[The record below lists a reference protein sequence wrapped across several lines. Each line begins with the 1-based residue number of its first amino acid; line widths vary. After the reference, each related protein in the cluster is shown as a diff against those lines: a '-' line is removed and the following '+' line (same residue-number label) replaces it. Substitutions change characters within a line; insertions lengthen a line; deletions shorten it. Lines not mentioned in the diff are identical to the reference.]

1 MSNAALRNS
10 WLSNGSFGWT
20 GASGTHF
27 WIDPEKHL
35 VGVLMAQAPAVGFK
49 PDFETVV
56 MQAVAESVP
65 TAARPVTA
73 QGEGAGVPIRKAP
86 YHLPV
91 FENEYVT
98 LLNIYVPPQR
108 NTGYH
113 THAEDSVSVNIED
126 ADMTNQAWGQ
136 PQPGPAQR
144 GERGRATFTAY
155 SKQPP
160 RTHKASN
167 VGATPFHNVS
177 FIFKAA
183 QPGRFT
189 PSSRV
194 EAPGYLQV
202 VDNERVRGWRLVL
215 GPGQSAAAITQEA
228 PGVRIVVSGGEL
240 VESVPGQAD
249 RGMSLKLGEFYWQDS
264 GVRRAVRN
272 IGMTRI
278 ELVEFELK

>member
-1 MSNAALRNS
+1 MRYVIAISLAALVS
-10 WLSNGSFGWT
+10 I
-20 GASGTHF
+20 AV
-27 WIDPEKHL
+27 PP
-35 VGVLMAQAPAVGFK
+35 VMAQSDG
-49 PDFETVV
+49 
-56 MQAVAESVP
+56 VA
-65 TAARPVTA
+65 
-73 QGEGAGVPIRKAP
+73 VPIRKAP
-86 YHLPV
+86 YHVPV

-126 ADMTNQAWGQ
+126 ADMTNQDWGQ
-136 PQPGPAQR
+136 PQAGPAQR

-167 VGATPFHNVS
+167 VGPTPFHNVS
-177 FIFKAA
+177 FIFKPA
-183 QPGRFT
+183 QPGRFR
-189 PSSRV
+189 PSSRA

-202 VDNERVRGWRLVL
+202 MDTDRVRGWRLVL
-215 GPGQSAAAITQEA
+215 ESGRSVPVITQEA
-228 PGVRIVVSGGEL
+228 PGIRIVVSGGEL
-240 VESVPGQAD
+240 VESGPGQAD
-249 RGMSLKLGEFYWQDS
+249 RAMSLKLGEFYWQDP

-272 IGMTRI
+272 IGTTRI